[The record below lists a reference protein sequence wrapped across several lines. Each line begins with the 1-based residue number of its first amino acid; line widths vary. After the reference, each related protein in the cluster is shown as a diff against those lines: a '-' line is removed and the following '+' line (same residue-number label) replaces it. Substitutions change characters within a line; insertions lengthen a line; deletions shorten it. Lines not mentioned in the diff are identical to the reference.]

1 MPGTGKMKHVSLTLQ
16 VENDLKH
23 QLSIGA
29 LKPGARLITKNLAEQ
44 LGMSITPVREAL
56 LRLVSVNA
64 LSVTP
69 AQAFTVP
76 EVGKRQLDE
85 INRIRYELELMAVTL
100 AVENLTPPDLA
111 ELQELLE
118 KLLQAQEKG
127 DMEQIINANRLFRLA
142 IYHRSNMPILCEM
155 IEQLWV
161 RMGPGLHY
169 LYEVIN
175 PAELRERIENYRLLL
190 AALKAKTKRDADI
203 VLLKLCNKILL
214 FYTSNTIVKVNAR
227 QIPGIKVITQI
238 STQYSCRHH
247 NFVRAQVRNIA
258 RLTH

>member
-64 LSVTP
+64 LSVAP

-85 INRIRYELELMAVTL
+85 INRIRYELELMAVAL
-100 AVENLTPPDLA
+100 AVENLTPQDLA

-118 KLLQAQEKG
+118 
-127 DMEQIINANRLFRLA
+127 
-142 IYHRSNMPILCEM
+142 
-155 IEQLWV
+155 
-161 RMGPGLHY
+161 
-169 LYEVIN
+169 
-175 PAELRERIENYRLLL
+175 
-190 AALKAKTKRDADI
+190 
-203 VLLKLCNKILL
+203 
-214 FYTSNTIVKVNAR
+214 
-227 QIPGIKVITQI
+227 
-238 STQYSCRHH
+238 
-247 NFVRAQVRNIA
+247 
-258 RLTH
+258 

>member
-64 LSVTP
+64 LSVAP

-85 INRIRYELELMAVTL
+85 INRIRYELELMAV
-100 AVENLTPPDLA
+100 A
-111 ELQELLE
+111 
-118 KLLQAQEKG
+118 
-127 DMEQIINANRLFRLA
+127 
-142 IYHRSNMPILCEM
+142 
-155 IEQLWV
+155 
-161 RMGPGLHY
+161 
-169 LYEVIN
+169 
-175 PAELRERIENYRLLL
+175 
-190 AALKAKTKRDADI
+190 
-203 VLLKLCNKILL
+203 LLKTSPRKTLRNSRNCSRNYSRRKKRATWNKSLM
-214 FYTSNTIVKVNAR
+214 
-227 QIPGIKVITQI
+227 
-238 STQYSCRHH
+238 
-247 NFVRAQVRNIA
+247 
-258 RLTH
+258 

>member
-1 MPGTGKMKHVSLTLQ
+1 MPGTEKMKHVSLTLQ

-64 LSVTP
+64 LSVAP

-100 AVENLTPPDLA
+100 AVENLTR
-111 ELQELLE
+111 
-118 KLLQAQEKG
+118 KTWR
-127 DMEQIINANRLFRLA
+127 NSRNCSR
-142 IYHRSNMPILCEM
+142 
-155 IEQLWV
+155 
-161 RMGPGLHY
+161 
-169 LYEVIN
+169 
-175 PAELRERIENYRLLL
+175 NYSRR
-190 AALKAKTKRDADI
+190 KKRATW
-203 VLLKLCNKILL
+203 NKSLMRTGY
-214 FYTSNTIVKVNAR
+214 FA
-227 QIPGIKVITQI
+227 
-238 STQYSCRHH
+238 
-247 NFVRAQVRNIA
+247 
-258 RLTH
+258 

>member
-64 LSVTP
+64 LSVAP

-85 INRIRYELELMAVTL
+85 INRIRYELELMAVAL
-100 AVENLTPPDLA
+100 AVENLTPQDLA

-118 KLLQAQEKG
+118 KLQQAQEKG
-127 DMEQIINANRLFRLA
+127 DMEQIINVNRLFRLA
-142 IYHRSNMPILCEM
+142 IYHRSNMGNDSNLLIVFYVQIMPDDFVM
-155 IEQLWV
+155 QLH
-161 RMGPGLHY
+161 R
-169 LYEVIN
+169 
-175 PAELRERIENYRLLL
+175 
-190 AALKAKTKRDADI
+190 
-203 VLLKLCNKILL
+203 
-214 FYTSNTIVKVNAR
+214 
-227 QIPGIKVITQI
+227 
-238 STQYSCRHH
+238 
-247 NFVRAQVRNIA
+247 
-258 RLTH
+258 

>member
-64 LSVTP
+64 LSVAP

-85 INRIRYELELMAVTL
+85 INRIRYELELMAV
-100 AVENLTPPDLA
+100 A
-111 ELQELLE
+111 
-118 KLLQAQEKG
+118 
-127 DMEQIINANRLFRLA
+127 
-142 IYHRSNMPILCEM
+142 H
-155 IEQLWV
+155 
-161 RMGPGLHY
+161 
-169 LYEVIN
+169 
-175 PAELRERIENYRLLL
+175 PARPCG
-190 AALKAKTKRDADI
+190 T
-203 VLLKLCNKILL
+203 
-214 FYTSNTIVKVNAR
+214 
-227 QIPGIKVITQI
+227 PGIAREITAGARKG
-238 STQYSCRHH
+238 RHGTNH
-247 NFVRAQVRNIA
+247 
-258 RLTH
+258 

>member
-64 LSVTP
+64 LSVAP

-85 INRIRYELELMAVTL
+85 TWRNSRNCSRNYSRRKKRATWNKSLM
-100 AVENLTPPDLA
+100 
-111 ELQELLE
+111 
-118 KLLQAQEKG
+118 
-127 DMEQIINANRLFRLA
+127 
-142 IYHRSNMPILCEM
+142 
-155 IEQLWV
+155 
-161 RMGPGLHY
+161 
-169 LYEVIN
+169 
-175 PAELRERIENYRLLL
+175 
-190 AALKAKTKRDADI
+190 
-203 VLLKLCNKILL
+203 
-214 FYTSNTIVKVNAR
+214 
-227 QIPGIKVITQI
+227 
-238 STQYSCRHH
+238 
-247 NFVRAQVRNIA
+247 
-258 RLTH
+258 

>member
-64 LSVTP
+64 LSVAP

-85 INRIRYELELMAVTL
+85 INRIRYELELM
-100 AVENLTPPDLA
+100 
-111 ELQELLE
+111 
-118 KLLQAQEKG
+118 
-127 DMEQIINANRLFRLA
+127 
-142 IYHRSNMPILCEM
+142 
-155 IEQLWV
+155 LW
-161 RMGPGLHY
+161 
-169 LYEVIN
+169 
-175 PAELRERIENYRLLL
+175 
-190 AALKAKTKRDADI
+190 
-203 VLLKLCNKILL
+203 LLKTSPRKTLRNSRNCSRNYSRRKKRATWNKSLM
-214 FYTSNTIVKVNAR
+214 
-227 QIPGIKVITQI
+227 
-238 STQYSCRHH
+238 
-247 NFVRAQVRNIA
+247 
-258 RLTH
+258 

>member
-1 MPGTGKMKHVSLTLQ
+1 MPGTEKMKHVSLTMQ

-64 LSVTP
+64 LSVAP

-76 EVGKRQLDE
+76 EVGKGQLDE
-85 INRIRYELELMAVTL
+85 INRIRYELELMAVAL
-100 AVENLTPPDLA
+100 AVENLSSQDIA
-111 ELQELLE
+111 ELQ
-118 KLLQAQEKG
+118 KLLDKLQQAQEKG

-169 LYEVIN
+169 LYEAIN
-175 PAELRERIENYRLLL
+175 PAELR
-190 AALKAKTKRDADI
+190 
-203 VLLKLCNKILL
+203 
-214 FYTSNTIVKVNAR
+214 
-227 QIPGIKVITQI
+227 
-238 STQYSCRHH
+238 
-247 NFVRAQVRNIA
+247 
-258 RLTH
+258 

>member
-1 MPGTGKMKHVSLTLQ
+1 MPGMGKMKHVSLTLQ

-64 LSVTP
+64 LSVAP

-76 EVGKRQLDE
+76 EVRKRQLDE

-100 AVENLTPPDLA
+100 AVENLTPQDLA

-118 KLLQAQEKG
+118 KLQQAQEKG
-127 DMEQIINANRLFRLA
+127 DMEQIINVNRLFRLA
-142 IYHRSNMPILCEM
+142 IYHRSKCPSC
-155 IEQLWV
+155 V
-161 RMGPGLHY
+161 R
-169 LYEVIN
+169 
-175 PAELRERIENYRLLL
+175 
-190 AALKAKTKRDADI
+190 
-203 VLLKLCNKILL
+203 
-214 FYTSNTIVKVNAR
+214 
-227 QIPGIKVITQI
+227 
-238 STQYSCRHH
+238 
-247 NFVRAQVRNIA
+247 
-258 RLTH
+258 